1 MIKKNFLIDHKIE
14 KLIYFLIVLLPF
26 SLVSG
31 SFLSD
36 LSISIISILFLYL
49 SIKNK
54 YYTYYQNIF
63 SKLFGIFF
71 IILIFTSLLSYD
83 VLISLKKTIFF
94 FRFWIFALAV
104 WHIFDKFESLIKHL
118 IISFVI
124 IFCALIIDGYIQF
137 INQENIFG
145 WPMEGARLSSLF
157 KDELILGS
165 YLSRTLP
172 IFFGLLILNRF
183 HKNKILFFI
192 FFFIFVGVETL
203 TFLSGERVAFFYI
216 NLSSLMLI
224 ITMKNFKVFRLT
236 SVLISIVLITLFIN
250 LYPKST
256 ERIINK
262 TIDQIGIF
270 SDKKYIFSQ
279 EHQNHFISG
288 LRIFKDNVIT
298 GAGPRM
304 FRELCGEKYNLWE
317 GCSTHLTIL
326 IYNFS

>member
-1 MIKKNFLIDHKIE
+1 M
-14 KLIYFLIVLLPF
+14 
-26 SLVSG
+26 
-31 SFLSD
+31 
-36 LSISIISILFLYL
+36 
-49 SIKNK
+49 
-54 YYTYYQNIF
+54 
-63 SKLFGIFF
+63 
-71 IILIFTSLLSYD
+71 
-83 VLISLKKTIFF
+83 
-94 FRFWIFALAV
+94 
-104 WHIFDKFESLIKHL
+104 
-118 IISFVI
+118 
-124 IFCALIIDGYIQF
+124 IIDGYIQF

-145 WPMEGARLSSLF
+145 WPMEGASLSSLF

-256 ERIINK
+256 ENN
-262 TIDQIGIF
+262 Q
-270 SDKKYIFSQ
+270 
-279 EHQNHFISG
+279 
-288 LRIFKDNVIT
+288 
-298 GAGPRM
+298 
-304 FRELCGEKYNLWE
+304 
-317 GCSTHLTIL
+317 
-326 IYNFS
+326 